1 MRRPILRTGVGLD
14 LDDPALATS
23 RAVLADKA
31 SAEQDAGDLRRD
43 AAEKRPVQDA
53 QAGVPG

>member
-14 LDDPALATS
+14 LDDPALAPS
-23 RAVLADKA
+23 RAVLADET